1 MSNPQSG
8 LPPRRSSGKK
18 PVKKQKA
25 KKKNSFLKSFLLFV
39 LILLIVG
46 VVAGGVY
53 AYYISRQVEAVLD
66 TGIDKEV
73 PKTELA
79 EAKPLTVLL
88 LGTDYRPKH
97 QTYLSDV
104 VMVATLNPNTKS
116 ATLVSLPR
124 DTKIEI
130 DGYHSRKLNE
140 YYPIFKSKEKD
151 SGASAEDEM
160 KTLISKYMNIDID
173 YVVAINFQGFRDIVD
188 ELGGVNV
195 TVDKNMCYRD
205 NADGTNINLTAGD
218 KHLNG
223 DEALDFVRYRKSNCS
238 PKTAASDDFDRNKR
252 QNQVLRA
259 LIDQMQSF
267 GGIAKLGNVIKAV
280 DNNLTTDIESQQ
292 MKNLLTTYWNISK
305 DDVKYR
311 PVGGTWRSPY
321 VYINEEELDEA
332 RKALKDEEDGIAAPS
347 ADRGTTSA
355 EQTENP

>member
-1 MSNPQSG
+1 MSNPQQG
-8 LPPRRSSGKK
+8 LPPRSSSGKK

-25 KKKNSFLKSFLLFV
+25 KKKRSFLKSFMVFV
-39 LILLIVG
+39 LFLLIVG
-46 VVAGGVY
+46 LVAGGLY
-53 AYYISRQVEAVLD
+53 AYYIGRQVEAVLD

-79 EAKPLTVLL
+79 EAKPLTMLL
-88 LGTDYRPKH
+88 LGTDYRPEH

-104 VMVATLNPNTKS
+104 VMIATLNPNTKS

-124 DTKIEI
+124 DTKIEL

-140 YYPIFKSKEKD
+140 YYPIFKSREKSSD
-151 SGASAEDEM
+151 ISAEDEM
-160 KTLISKYMNIDID
+160 KTMISKYMNIDID
-173 YVVAINFQGFRDIVD
+173 YVSAINFQGFRDIVD

-205 NADGTNINLTAGD
+205 SADGTNINLTAGD
-218 KHLNG
+218 KHLSG

-238 PKTAASDDFDRNKR
+238 PKTAPSDDFDRNKR
-252 QNQVLRA
+252 QNQVLRS

-292 MKNLLTTYWNISK
+292 MKNMLSTYWNISK
-305 DDVKYR
+305 DEVKYQ

-321 VYINEEELDEA
+321 VYINEDELDEA
-332 RKALKDEEDGIAAPS
+332 RQALRDEEAGVPAPS
-347 ADRGTTSA
+347 TESGTTSA
-355 EQTENP
+355 EPTEKP